1 MLSLRQAHGATPAGR
16 RADDFR
22 PPEQLSGAS
31 IVPPG
36 APSLV
41 WRVFWVNASLLAAAA
56 ILLAVSPATVSFPV
70 TARELLVL
78 AAGLVVVL
86 LANAAMLRFSLRPLL
101 DFERTMNR
109 IVRLMPE
116 EHLQPA
122 GATELESMT
131 AAFNQILQRLEAERR
146 ATSTRL
152 VDWEEEARKHLAGEL
167 GAEVGQQLTVLVLQ
181 LGSIIEEAPPEL
193 LPRLLTAQELA
204 RDALEEISRLAQ
216 RLCPTTL
223 ADLGLVNALH
233 SLLDLA
239 ARNTSLEIQ
248 REIQPE
254 LPGRAPEAE
263 LAVYRIVEEAL
274 TNALRHASAQK
285 VTVTARE
292 TRTSLV
298 VEIEDN
304 GHGILYAA
312 DLESSGIRGMRQR
325 AIAVGG
331 ELQIKR
337 RPGGGTTVTLSAP
350 SFE

>member
-1 MLSLRQAHGATPAGR
+1 MLSLRQAHGATSSAR
-16 RADDFR
+16 REHDFR
-22 PPEQLSGAS
+22 PPEQPSSGS
-31 IVPPG
+31 IGSPS

-56 ILLAVSPATVSFPV
+56 IILAFSPATVSFPV

-78 AAGLVVVL
+78 ATGLIVVL
-86 LANAAMLRFSLRPLL
+86 LANATMLRFSLRPLL

-146 ATSTRL
+146 ATSRRL
-152 VDWEEEARKHLAGEL
+152 VGREEGARKRLASEL
-167 GAEVGQQLTVLVLQ
+167 SAEVDQRLTALLQQ

-193 LPRLLTAQELA
+193 QPRLLTTQELA
-204 RDALEEISRLAQ
+204 RDTLEEISRLAQ

-223 ADLGLVNALH
+223 DDLGLVNALH

-239 ARNTSLEIQ
+239 ERNTSVEIQ
-248 REIQPE
+248 RELQPE
-254 LPGRAPEAE
+254 LRERAPEAE
-263 LAVYRIVEEAL
+263 LAVYRIVQEAL
-274 TNALRHASAQK
+274 TNVLRHASAQK

-304 GHGILYAA
+304 GHGMLYAA
-312 DLESSGIRGMRQR
+312 DHESSGIRGMRDR

-331 ELQIKR
+331 KLQIKS
-337 RPGGGTTVTLSAP
+337 RPGGGTTVTLNVP
-350 SFE
+350 EGR